1 MDGEP
6 GGGAPRPGERAPLP
20 GLAEVREISYW
31 TFHVL
36 VGATFQVAPG
46 ARLRAGIA
54 ENDLTPTRGADITG
68 LLEAS
73 FSF

>member
-1 MDGEP
+1 MSAHP
-6 GGGAPRPGERAPLP
+6 SPVWS
-20 GLAEVREISYW
+20 EVREISYW